1 MIDAYSICLPRFLN
15 SLRNS
20 VFPVGPEILCGNV
33 IIITALHLAGF
44 DFGIGITQ
52 SVVNGWDL

>member
-1 MIDAYSICLPRFLN
+1 MTDAYFCLLRFLN

-20 VFPVGPEILCGNV
+20 VFPVGPEILLGNV
-33 IIITALHLAGF
+33 IIITVLHLIGF

-52 SVVNGWDL
+52 AVVNGWNL